1 MKTNMRDIPSI
12 TGKVLSDME
21 LDVERKKLEEE
32 KKQELDILRQKV
44 IKVLNLPKK
53 AIEKKEDTI

>member
-12 TGKVLSDME
+12 TEKVLSDME
-21 LDVERKKLEEE
+21 LDVERKKIEEE